1 MAKSNNNANKF
12 NRSITASGATPPLGY
27 FPIKQFRFKT
37 EQHPVL
43 LDQDRC
49 SHSIEVNWSQ
59 QELLMISGLT
69 NCFQCDEREAIRIA
83 LYEGQRIDAQEL
95 MRHSSAA
102 KAGSTE
108 KGHEGRNTSK
118 RIQLTRSEKEN
129 LIQSA
134 STYKIKQT
142 ELLRLIVIAIARGIR
157 TGSITRLTN
166 SAQISQIELF
176 REWSRSHKITE
187 SKLKA
192 LKAAASKAWSEA
204 QELAY
209 TQYEKE
215 KEQNKRRKLYRSS
228 NPGIGDEALDLQIDQ
243 ELYDHL
249 ERFVQRYIS
258 EQKLNEHEEKIFRLM
273 IDFDLSR
280 EEAETVQK
288 EIDED
293 NAPISEEE
301 WIAIEAWLAELRQE
315 EENIVIQLRLE
326 SKFGE
331 GLKIMNQQE
340 LKAAREKVIEELAME
355 RERSIAK
362 LNKRMMRRMRKPMTI
377 EKREDLRLQALIEKN
392 LEID

>member
-157 TGSITRLTN
+157 AGSITRLTN

-176 REWSRSHKITE
+176 REWSSSHKVTE

-204 QELAY
+204 QERAY
-209 TQYEKE
+209 TQYEQE
-215 KEQNKRRKLYRSS
+215 KERNRLRKLYRSS
-228 NPGIGDEALDLQIDQ
+228 NPGIGDEGLDLQIDQ

-249 ERFVQRYIS
+249 EGFVQRYIS
-258 EQKLNEHEEKIFRLM
+258 EQKLNEHEEKIFRLI
-273 IDFDLSR
+273 IDFNLTR

-315 EENIVIQLRLE
+315 EENIVIQLHLE
-326 SKFGE
+326 SKFSE
-331 GLKIMNQQE
+331 EIKIMNQQE
-340 LKAAREKVIEELAME
+340 LKAEREKVIEELAME
-355 RERSIAK
+355 RERSIAE
-362 LNKRMMRRMRKPMTI
+362 LNKRMMRRIRKPLTV